1 MNKKIKAGMY
11 VRTKKGNISKID
23 RKVDDIT
30 NYYFGCFECD
40 NYINVNGDEFI
51 SEYEITNVSY
61 NIIDLIE
68 EHDILKIEEKK
79 GVYTICEVE
88 VFKEPY
94 EKYTFLGVRI
104 DNRPIARK
112 LYELNIKSIVT
123 KEQFKSLEYEVK

>member
-1 MNKKIKAGMY
+1 MKLEPNMY

-51 SEYEITNVSY
+51 SEYEILKASY

-68 EHDILKIEEKK
+68 VGDYVN
-79 GVYTICEVE
+79 G
-88 VFKEPY
+88 
-94 EKYTFLGVRI
+94 
-104 DNRPIARK
+104 RK
-112 LYELNIKSIVT
+112 VLSIHCDDGFDLYLVLDGGGSCDGMPLNQDIKSIVT
-123 KEQFKSLEYEVK
+123 KEQFESMSYKVGE